1 MAIGPYAGKATGET
15 ALLRQLLTQLKAG
28 DILLADRYFGNWW
41 TVAMLQSRGV
51 DIICPLHQLRSC
63 DFRRGHRLGFE
74 DHIVTWPKLP
84 RPDWMTIELWE
95 SLPDE
100 LVIRELRVRSQDPTT
115 RTNEIT
121 LVTTLL
127 DPVTYSREQI
137 SQGYH
142 WRWDS
147 ELDLRSIK
155 TVMQMDV
162 LRCRTPEMVR
172 KEIGMHL
179 LAYNLIRTVMAE
191 SAAEYNLQP
200 RQISFKGTMQ
210 ALNAFRATAVLT
222 PTEELPV
229 LYDDL
234 LAMISHYRV
243 RNRPGRVEPRA
254 VKRRPKSHK
263 LLTEPRWLAR
273 RRGPAT

>member
-1 MAIGPYAGKATGET
+1 MELARRVGAELHNGAARDPLFLTGRPIKMVDGATVSMPDAPANQEAYPHPSTQQPGVGFPLARLVVLLCWHVGVVLDMAIGPYAGKATGET

-121 LVTTLL
+121 IFCI
-127 DPVTYSREQI
+127 P
-137 SQGYH
+137 
-142 WRWDS
+142 
-147 ELDLRSIK
+147 
-155 TVMQMDV
+155 
-162 LRCRTPEMVR
+162 
-172 KEIGMHL
+172 
-179 LAYNLIRTVMAE
+179 
-191 SAAEYNLQP
+191 
-200 RQISFKGTMQ
+200 
-210 ALNAFRATAVLT
+210 
-222 PTEELPV
+222 LPF
-229 LYDDL
+229 
-234 LAMISHYRV
+234 
-243 RNRPGRVEPRA
+243 
-254 VKRRPKSHK
+254 
-263 LLTEPRWLAR
+263 
-273 RRGPAT
+273 